1 MVHLGKEQ
9 PFERGITCST
19 GSIDHEATTYISGGS
34 SHNQEDIIN
43 EIVKYNDY
51 IKNSN
56 NKYSDYIM
64 DCLRRTIGNDK
75 YDISHDDEINK
86 MSSDEVFTAMM
97 EAHGLLSYSEE
108 IKNWIKEI
116 YKTELN

>member
-1 MVHLGKEQ
+1 MYEILEKHNLL
-9 PFERGITCST
+9 T
-19 GSIDHEATTYISGGS
+19 GLNCELYRKFSKTLN
-34 SHNQEDIIN
+34 NQEDIIN

-86 MSSDEVFTAMM
+86 MSSDEVFKAMM